1 MSIASTLSALRA
13 LSPSDERS
21 HATRD
26 GPVADVKLN
35 GDRAGRDADRRLEL
49 GIRLPETDDRDPFA
63 VTAPDRQARPTID
76 VAPGQA
82 SAQRRAHPIT
92 EIQWPRLLLVLANL
106 AQPAIPW
113 TLPAKPPFLFHRSQ
127 RVPVHWAGR
136 HRPAQHRAYMR
147 LRRSHEPHPRPSRVV
162 PQREP
167 VTPVLT
173 GLDQHVLSI
182 PLIRTAADEH
192 S

>member
-1 MSIASTLSALRA
+1 MTSDPRSKASIDGGRAIDWSRTSA
-13 LSPSDERS
+13 DY
-21 HATRD
+21 ATHRP
-26 GPVADVKLN
+26 GPPP
-35 GDRAGRDADRRLEL
+35 RLFEVLAAL
-49 GIRLPETDDRDPFA
+49 GIGVPGQRLLDLGTGTGLVAREFA
-63 VTAPDRQARPTID
+63 RRGAIVSGID

-113 TLPAKPPFLFHRSQ
+113 TLPAKPPFLFRRSQ

-147 LRRSHEPHPRPSRVV
+147 LRRSHGVAHRGRILIAVQLGVV
-162 PQREP
+162 EADCI
-167 VTPVLT
+167 TALI
-173 GLDQHVLSI
+173 GLSARGRIWIH
-182 PLIRTAADEH
+182 
-192 S
+192 